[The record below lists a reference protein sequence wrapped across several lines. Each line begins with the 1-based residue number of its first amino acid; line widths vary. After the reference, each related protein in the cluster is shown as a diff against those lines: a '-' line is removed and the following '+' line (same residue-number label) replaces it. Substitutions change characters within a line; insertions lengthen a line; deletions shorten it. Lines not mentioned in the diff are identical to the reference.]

1 MESADVVRMPT
12 EMEEGNAPGKACRV
26 NKTSFLL

>member
-1 MESADVVRMPT
+1 MESADVVRMPA
-12 EMEEGNAPGKACRV
+12 EMEEGSAPGKACWV